1 MAGVLAIRLQPPLQ
15 PRGLGTRRSGKN
27 VISKVPPREGACS
40 ERMGDLKKEAEK
52 FVKQAEGGSKKGSG
66 SSKGSSK
73 KGKGSGSSSGVDKAK
88 RAAKELLK

>member
-1 MAGVLAIRLQPPLQ
+1 MQ
-15 PRGLGTRRSGKN
+15 PRGLGARRSGKN
-27 VISKVPPREGACS
+27 ATNNVPTREGACS
-40 ERMGDLKKEAEK
+40 EHMGDLKKEAEK

-73 KGKGSGSSSGVDKAK
+73 KGKGSGSSSGADKAK